1 MTRQH
6 FLILCFLSIGMAGF
20 LPAATLTVDDS
31 GGQPYTSIQDA
42 INDANPGDTVYV
54 FPGTYAEQ
62 IVMQDGVNL
71 TGYSP
76 HNTTI
81 DGQGTA
87 VHVVTYDGAEPATL
101 SGFRIIGSATSSAG
115 GTWHYGGVYCQV
127 GPLTIRNNIIEDNK
141 AGIAVETE
149 GRPSIINN
157 TIINNTNGIIFASS
171 YTPYTPPQK
180 VAFIFDTN
188 LTLAKEYAELLG
200 MDGIDVDL
208 IPLEEVAKYSLNQY
222 RAILIGTDTGDG
234 DAWGTPQVVARIAES
249 GKPILAMGEGGY
261 AFLGKLQLA
270 TGYPHGSHSGT
281 NTDMYVMDPEH
292 LIYLYPNPISIPK
305 SGILSL
311 YTRSGSV
318 EINLNP
324 IPRNVE
330 VLGRFPD
337 SPYHYLL
344 TRENQRYMF
353 WGFTGT
359 GGALT
364 EVGAELFL
372 NVVRYLMITCYPNLP
387 DPELVATGSELIG
400 EDRIR
405 YEFRVDN
412 WFQYPDELFEPAPDL
427 PPCGI
432 NPNASRTDVNIHAED
447 GTQLYGFCAIPSAGG
462 LTYLWF
468 GHNAGE
474 EPPQIYIEMID
485 RRCGVVWQSNL
496 VTPQIEPRITHTIMN
511 NIIVNNTTG
520 IFYYAYTGDGQILYN
535 DVWGNSYR
543 NYHDNSTAS
552 TFMPSPGTGQISA
565 DPLFDPEYPGFYY
578 LTDESPCKDTGNP
591 APSYNDPDGTRNDMG
606 VWGGPEAGGP
616 TTHPGSGF
624 IFTNIGNIPTSEIVQ
639 DSGNPSHG
647 LAVVD
652 PSTAS
657 DLAIPA
663 YLDAPFGATL
673 RIHGLFGD
681 VDIANGLRYYQIL
694 IAQWPDENTPPD
706 PADYEPITTA
716 LHKVR
721 YLPQPDGTVL
731 TEVVQLG
738 PKEVGGVAN
747 VYELTYNGWWSSIDL
762 RILLNTRSLANGKY
776 TLTYKAYRP
785 VSIYPIGTILL
796 QMALA
801 PNDLDHLTILVNNS
815 PVEAIIHN
823 VKYDPSSPNW
833 DSLSDG
839 EIPECGIISLQ
850 NDTENLRF
858 TITAQHPDG
867 YLRHWILDA
876 IWGKNHYAG
885 VIAQDTYPGTVPPD
899 DWPGVINQEFNS
911 ADGSLTPWE
920 RCAYQF
926 RLRAWTRATNGYG
939 YLTSTVYNYS
949 DEFNDHYFLEFSD
962 CGWCGGADVNR
973 SGRVDLGDLARVA
986 AEWLNECGPE
996 CPAP

>member
-1 MTRQH
+1 MSRNS
-6 FLILCFLSIGMAGF
+6 FLLVCLCIGLAGF

-42 INDANPGDTVYV
+42 IDDAGLGDTVYV
-54 FPGTYAEQ
+54 FPGAYPGP
-62 IVMQDGVNL
+62 IVMKDGVNL

-87 VHVVTYDGAEPATL
+87 VHVVAYDGVEPATL
-101 SGFRIIGSATSSAG
+101 SGFRIIGSSISSAG
-115 GTWHYGGVYCQV
+115 GTWHYGGVYCQA

-141 AGIAVETE
+141 AGIAVGTE

-157 TIINNTNGIIFASS
+157 TVLNNTNGIIFAASGS
-171 YTPYTPPQK
+171 PYVVPFR
-180 VAFIFDTN
+180 VAFIYGPDRDNAVAYAN
-188 LTLAKEYAELLG
+188 LLERNGYQ
-200 MDGIDVDL
+200 VDL
-208 IPLEEVAKYSLNQY
+208 IPLDELLKNPLHGY
-222 RAILIGTDTGDG
+222 RVILIGSDTEEAGCHW
-234 DAWGTPQVVARIAES
+234 ATSKEVAYIAES

-261 AFLGKLQLA
+261 DFLGQLQLA
-270 TGYPHGSHSGT
+270 TGCPNGSHSDVSTEMAVVNPGHIIF
-281 NTDMYVMDPEH
+281 DF
-292 LIYLYPNPISIPK
+292 PNPIPIPK
-305 SGILSL
+305 SGLIGV
-311 YTRSGSV
+311 YERSGSV
-318 EINLNP
+318 EINLDP
-324 IPRNVE
+324 VPKNVE
-330 VLGRFPD
+330 AWGRYPD
-337 SPYHYLL
+337 QVGKHYLL
-344 TRENQRYMF
+344 TRENQRYTF

-359 GGALT
+359 AKALT
-364 EVGAELFL
+364 ELGADLFI
-372 NVVRYLMITCYPNLP
+372 NVIRYIGRSCYPNLP
-387 DPELVATGSELIG
+387 DPELVATGG
-400 EDRIR
+400 EVLPDNMIR
-405 YEFRVDN
+405 YRLRVDN
-412 WFQYPDELFEPAPDL
+412 WYSFPEELFDPIHTDPPCVSRVDLNIHTEEGTQIYGFCSLGSPEGLTNLWFGYPADEPAP
-427 PPCGI
+427 
-432 NPNASRTDVNIHAED
+432 AV
-447 GTQLYGFCAIPSAGG
+447 
-462 LTYLWF
+462 
-468 GHNAGE
+468 
-474 EPPQIYIEMID
+474 YIEIVD
-485 RRCGVVWQSNL
+485 RLCGTVWRSNL
-496 VTPQIEPRITHTIMN
+496 VTPQIEPRVTHTIMN
-511 NIIVNNTTG
+511 NIIVDNTTG
-520 IFYYAYTGDGQILYN
+520 IFYYAYNGEGQILYN
-535 DVWGNSYR
+535 DVWNNSFR
-543 NYHDNSTAS
+543 NYHNNHTGS
-552 TFMPSPGTGQISA
+552 TFLPLPGTGQISA

-578 LTDESPCKDTGNP
+578 LTDVSPCKDTGNP

-624 IFTNIGNIPTSEIVQ
+624 IFTTIGNIPTSEIVQ
-639 DSGNPSHG
+639 DAGNPSHG

-663 YLDAPFGATL
+663 YLDAPFGSSL

-694 IAQWPDENTPPD
+694 IAPWPDENTPPD
-706 PADYEPITTA
+706 AGDYEPITTA

-738 PKEVGGVAN
+738 PKEVGGVSN

-762 RILLNTRSLANGKY
+762 RILLNTNGLPNGKY

-785 VSIYPIGTILL
+785 IVIYPIGTILL

-815 PVEAIIHN
+815 PVEAVIHN

-833 DSLSDG
+833 DPATDG

-850 NDTENLRF
+850 DDTENLRF
-858 TITAQHPDG
+858 TITARHPDG

-876 IWGKNHYAG
+876 LWGKNHYAG
-885 VIAQDTYPGTVPPD
+885 VIAQDSYPGTVPPD
-899 DWPGVINQEFNS
+899 NWPGVINQEFS
-911 ADGSLTPWE
+911 SEDGSLEPWQ

-926 RLRAWTRATNGYG
+926 RLRAYTRTTNGYG
-939 YLTSTVYNYS
+939 YLYSTIYKYS
-949 DEFNDHYFLEFSD
+949 DEFNDHYFIDFSD

-986 AEWLNECGPE
+986 AEWLNECGPD
-996 CPAP
+996 CPVP